1 MFVIRVSIIVWMLA
15 LAHAACAGSSA
26 SDAKAEYA
34 DVLTKFRNQTFVTSY
49 DVMWPTGRRL
59 GQLTMAHDGGSS
71 YVGLRSGGLQLD
83 WYLTGN
89 ESIICQAAS
98 CRATPR
104 VEASAAFLDLDEP
117 TTPVGEIRETESAGA
132 TAGQRCFSF
141 SPGTAVDMAE
151 GVSWVECYS
160 TENVLVYASGLGAYT
175 YFALLAYARCEAGFA
190 EPSPLPKSLDVSL
203 TLRSVASDV
212 PLPPPPSS
220 FTSLS
225 RPHERCDSALP
236 SAN

>member
-26 SDAKAEYA
+26 SHAKAEYA

-49 DVMWPTGRRL
+49 DVIWPTGRRL

-71 YVGLRSGGLQLD
+71 YIGLRSGGLQLD

-117 TTPVGEIRETESAGA
+117 TTPVGEIREMESAGA
-132 TAGQRCFSF
+132 TAGQCDLPPIFGPRIMRVR
-141 SPGTAVDMAE
+141 PGLDLPPFLVQLLRKSGGGSA
-151 GVSWVECYS
+151 W
-160 TENVLVYASGLGAYT
+160 VYA
-175 YFALLAYARCEAGFA
+175 
-190 EPSPLPKSLDVSL
+190 
-203 TLRSVASDV
+203 
-212 PLPPPPSS
+212 
-220 FTSLS
+220 
-225 RPHERCDSALP
+225 
-236 SAN
+236 